1 MTEKESK
8 KDRAPLTI
16 FFDAT
21 EDIVYVVREE
31 ALGIEHRLDKAG
43 DRAKGH
49 LFIMRMLVPL

>member
-1 MTEKESK
+1 MTDTESK
-8 KDRAPLTI
+8 KDRALLTI
-16 FFDAT
+16 FFDPT

-31 ALGIEHRLDKAG
+31 ALGVKHCLDKAG